1 MKEDNNAI
9 DFSAEFGI
17 IADLEKML
25 SKQVPVF
32 ENDKY
37 IAEGTWLK
45 EENTLSLRLPVRFK
59 KEHLEN
65 VIIKTDSGSRILTTL
80 DAYKTETKVTN
91 TSFSTATLCS
101 VEYLKNKEFPPH
113 FVSKFRCFI
122 PADCSH
128 MQTYRFQLETIRY
141 SEAEMTYNHQCV
153 RVNIR
158 NHRFDVLQVK
168 SRENGY
174 YIIDSFQDMAFEDF
188 SHYCHAIRQALGFS
202 LGYMPGGEIYY
213 FSFNKDF
220 YYTNY
225 TTPAMKAI
233 YYPIHTNPYSLDNVP
248 RTIANDYL
256 PKLTTLPAHC
266 FSNLV
271 SRIYSD
277 ERFSSIIKMIIESES
292 VRSLLLIPSI
302 YAIILEALSKIIS
315 LPLSEERKPVK
326 NTKLFQRVVKAME
339 NTIDSFSTELESGDD
354 SQKLKTR
361 IYELN
366 RPIKS
371 MSNMEKL
378 LLPFEQLNIELTQE
392 DRAMIEHRN
401 DLLHGNTHL
410 ADHNRTEPYEINNY
424 LMYAS
429 AKLYTIIS
437 SLILKH
443 IGYTGYII
451 NTFNYPNFSSVTG
464 QSNRSGTTCESHV

>member
-1 MKEDNNAI
+1 MAQDDNNAK

-45 EENTLSLRLPVRFK
+45 EGNKLSLKLPVRFK
-59 KEHLEN
+59 KERIEN

-91 TSFSTATLCS
+91 SSFSTATSCS
-101 VEYLKNKEFPPH
+101 VQYLKSKEFSLR

-122 PADCSH
+122 PTDCSH
-128 MQTYRFQLETIRY
+128 LQTYRFHLETIRY
-141 SEAEMTYNHQCV
+141 SEGEIDYNLQCV
-153 RVNIR
+153 RVNIH
-158 NHRFDVLQVK
+158 NHQFDVLQVK

-174 YIIDSFQDMAFEDF
+174 YVIDSFQDMTFEDF

-202 LGYMPGGEIYY
+202 MGYMPGGEIYY

-225 TTPAMKAI
+225 TRPAMKAV
-233 YYPIHTNPYSLDNVP
+233 YYPINTNPYSLDSVP
-248 RTIANDYL
+248 KTIANDYL
-256 PKLTTLPAHC
+256 PKLTTLPARC

-277 ERFSSIIKMIIESES
+277 ERFSSIIMMIIESES
-292 VRSLLLIPSI
+292 ICSLLLIPSI

-315 LPLSEERKPVK
+315 YRGHNENYNTVK
-326 NTKLFQRVVKAME
+326 IA
-339 NTIDSFSTELESGDD
+339 
-354 SQKLKTR
+354 
-361 IYELN
+361 
-366 RPIKS
+366 
-371 MSNMEKL
+371 
-378 LLPFEQLNIELTQE
+378 
-392 DRAMIEHRN
+392 
-401 DLLHGNTHL
+401 
-410 ADHNRTEPYEINNY
+410 
-424 LMYAS
+424 
-429 AKLYTIIS
+429 
-437 SLILKH
+437 
-443 IGYTGYII
+443 
-451 NTFNYPNFSSVTG
+451 
-464 QSNRSGTTCESHV
+464 